1 MYDANAYEYS
11 DVAAALSASWKQA
24 FGRAVESASENT
36 EGAELAGQHSKHIS
50 NVINY
55 DAELL
60 PPLYMR
66 FFRFRVA
73 GGEPLHQPSPFIV
86 FDLTFTTG
94 VIANDSEDTAA
105 AAAESAEAE
114 NMGVIGEHKAPAR
127 VQREQHMPPAA
138 LKSGGA
144 KS

>member
-1 MYDANAYEYS
+1 MQVRVLLTYATYA
-11 DVAAALSASWKQA
+11 
-24 FGRAVESASENT
+24 GESAGEDAGENT
-36 EGAELAGQHSKHIS
+36 EEAGLAGQHSKHIS

-94 VIANDSEDTAA
+94 AIANDSEDDAA
-105 AAAESAEAE
+105 AAAEESVEAE

-127 VQREQHMPPAA
+127 VQRMPPAA
-138 LKSGGA
+138 LASQ
-144 KS
+144 SSS

>member
-1 MYDANAYEYS
+1 MKVRVRIQLTYATYA
-11 DVAAALSASWKQA
+11 
-24 FGRAVESASENT
+24 GESAGEDAGENT
-36 EGAELAGQHSKHIS
+36 EEAGLAGQHSKHIS

-73 GGEPLHQPSPFIV
+73 GGETLHQPSPFIV

-94 VIANDSEDTAA
+94 AIANDSED
-105 AAAESAEAE
+105 AAAEESVEAE
-114 NMGVIGEHKAPAR
+114 NMGVIGEHNAPAR
-127 VQREQHMPPAA
+127 VQRMPPPA
-138 LKSGGA
+138 LALASQ
-144 KS
+144 SSS

>member
-86 FDLTFTTG
+86 FDLTFTNG
-94 VIANDSEDTAA
+94 VIANDSEDTA